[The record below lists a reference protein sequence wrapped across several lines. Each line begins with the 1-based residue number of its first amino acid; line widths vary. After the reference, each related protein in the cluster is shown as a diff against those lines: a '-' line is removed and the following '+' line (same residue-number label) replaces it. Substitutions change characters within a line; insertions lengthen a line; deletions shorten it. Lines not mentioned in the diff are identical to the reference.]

1 MVAFLLIWPHA
12 SSCFNRFPGC
22 RNSLYGCA
30 DNCGRNVMT
39 SLRAVSLVLAG
50 IVPSLLGTSVGASAQ
65 NYPNQVVRIV
75 VPFSAGSITDG
86 LARILADKL
95 GELWKQQV
103 IVENRPGLPGTT
115 GVAKS
120 PPDGYTLMLTSNGH
134 TIAGAIN
141 KNIQFDPVKDFAGVS
156 RVASVPLVAIVPP
169 ELTAKTLKDFI
180 TLAKERP
187 GQLNFSSAG
196 VASTSYL
203 SAEIFRQDAKI
214 NVVHIPY
221 KGAPEATTAVIRN
234 DAQLYFAPIPA
245 TQDLSASGK
254 VKAIGINSAQRV
266 PQLPQVPTIA
276 ETLPEYKYESWF
288 GVLAPAGTP
297 REIVSKVSAD
307 IAKVLRMED
316 VRDKLL
322 AQGSIPAPTTPQEFD
337 AINRADTER
346 YGKILRDAGITPQ

>member
-1 MVAFLLIWPHA
+1 
-12 SSCFNRFPGC
+12 
-22 RNSLYGCA
+22 
-30 DNCGRNVMT
+30 MT
-39 SLRAVSLVLAG
+39 LRASSLVLAG
-50 IVPSLLGTSVGASAQ
+50 IVASLVGASPAASEQ
-65 NYPNQVVRIV
+65 AYPNQVVRIV

-95 GELWKQQV
+95 AEVWKQQV

-141 KNIQFDPVKDFAGVS
+141 KNIQFDPVKDFAGVA

-169 ELTAKTLKDFI
+169 EFAAKTLKDFI
-180 TLAKERP
+180 TLAKEKP

-203 SAEIFRQDAKI
+203 SAEIFKQDAKI
-214 NVVHIPY
+214 NIVHIPY

-234 DAQLYFAPIPA
+234 DAQMYFAPIPA
-245 TQDLSASGK
+245 TQELSSTGK
-254 VKAIGINSAQRV
+254 VRAIAINSAKRV
-266 PQLPQVPTIA
+266 PQLPDVPTIA
-276 ETLPEYKYESWF
+276 ETLPNYKYESWF

-297 REIVSKVSAD
+297 QPILAKVSED
-307 IAKVLRMED
+307 IAKVLEMPD
-316 VRDKLL
+316 VKEKLL
-322 AQGSIPAPTTPQEFD
+322 AQGSIPAPTTPSEFD
-337 AINRADTER
+337 VINKSDTER
-346 YGKILRDAGITPQ
+346 YGKILKEAGITPQ